1 MVKSEA
7 GGGSS
12 GSGGDSGKDEQHTAV
27 LVSSLPLFCIPIS
40 LWYLALHFTF
50 FFVDPSHEF
59 GIRQRIHEQHTAD
72 ATGGPILRRS
82 WCDSKKRFRL
92 TTGAPNFRIEFAQGV
107 RRKTQME
114 VNMLVRDPQICQ
126 SINQNHCN
134 GKHFPD
140 HKLPENVIATTDAK
154 TAFSNA
160 DFCLQP
166 SMMYQYRSLGSVLLG
181 KTATKGI
188 FGKVS
193 LFGAAWETCFCIG
206 IWGCCGICQI
216 LTAEGSFAEL
226 RDGDKGTYLGNGVTR
241 AVKNV
246 NEKIS
251 EAIVGMDPTL
261 QVPLYK
267 HIADLSGRGNHVL
280 PIPAF
285 TLINGGKH
293 AGNNLALRDIIVLP
307 IGAKRFKEAMQMGS
321 ETYHHLKAV
330 ITEKFGA
337 QGCNV
342 GEDGGFAPNMSRHE
356 SCILL
361 LI

>member
-72 ATGGPILRRS
+72 ATGGPILRR
-82 WCDSKKRFRL
+82 
-92 TTGAPNFRIEFAQGV
+92 
-107 RRKTQME
+107 
-114 VNMLVRDPQICQ
+114 
-126 SINQNHCN
+126 
-134 GKHFPD
+134 KHFPD

-216 LTAEGSFAEL
+216 LTAEGSFALFLYRDLAAEL

-321 ETYHHLKAV
+321 ETYHHLKV
-330 ITEKFGA
+330 TSSYQLHSCDLLIIEKFGA

-356 SCILL
+356 SYTDQ
-361 LI
+361 

>member
-82 WCDSKKRFRL
+82 C
-92 TTGAPNFRIEFAQGV
+92 
-107 RRKTQME
+107 
-114 VNMLVRDPQICQ
+114 
-126 SINQNHCN
+126 
-134 GKHFPD
+134 KHFPD

-166 SMMYQYRSLGSVLLG
+166 SMMYQYSTWISFVRKNSN
-181 KTATKGI
+181 KGH
-188 FGKVS
+188 FRKVS
-193 LFGAAWETCFCIG
+193 VFWDLAALFLYRDLA
-206 IWGCCGICQI
+206 
-216 LTAEGSFAEL
+216 AEL

-321 ETYHHLKAV
+321 ETYHHLKVTSSYQLHSCDLLIIGILFIYAV